1 MQYDFVYAEKGTI
14 ARSLG
19 FKLSFCRRDDGVVC
33 SLFAGRV
40 FRSGVPIR
48 FCSFEDPHMHIST
61 MTDEPQDSSPA
72 RSRIYVLFLATVAA
86 VSGFLFGFDTAVING
101 VLLFLQ
107 RQFALSSLETEVAAS
122 ALLLGCLFGAAGAS
136 LVGDRIGRRKSLII
150 AAVLFAASTVGAALA
165 PTLLIFSLGRFAGG
179 LAIGLASVLT
189 PVYIAEVS
197 PARNRGRLVSLNQ
210 LAIVVGILVAYIVSW
225 GLASIGDSSWRWMLG
240 VAAIPAAGF
249 FVGLLFIPESPRWL
263 ISRGRRDD
271 GRAVLTRI
279 YGASQA
285 EVQVKLVEEAAATES
300 GTWREVFARPMRRPL
315 TVALGLAI
323 LCQITG
329 INTVLY
335 YGSILI
341 SQHFR
346 GQTAGTA
353 LMANVIIGCTNLICT
368 LLALRCL
375 DRWGRRTMLL
385 TATAGMAVSL
395 FLFVIAYRIPGLSPL
410 LILACILSYTGF
422 FAFAMG
428 PIPWVVI
435 AEIFPNKIR
444 GRAASIATSTLWTG
458 TLVVT
463 FTFLSL
469 VHALGVSGTFTI
481 YAVLSIVSFVFI
493 WTRVPETKGK
503 TLEQIQREWEV
514 LTHGEA
520 Q

>member
-1 MQYDFVYAEKGTI
+1 
-14 ARSLG
+14 
-19 FKLSFCRRDDGVVC
+19 
-33 SLFAGRV
+33 
-40 FRSGVPIR
+40 
-48 FCSFEDPHMHIST
+48 MHISAAT
-61 MTDEPQDSSPA
+61 HEPQDSSPA
-72 RSRIYVLFLATVAA
+72 RSRLYILFLAAVAA

-107 RQFALSSLETEVAAS
+107 RQFALSSVATEVAAS

-136 LVGDRIGRRKSLII
+136 LVGDRIGRRKSLLI
-150 AAVLFAASTVGAALA
+150 AAVLFGTSTLGAAFA
-165 PTLLIFSLGRFAGG
+165 PSVVIFSVSRFTGG

-189 PVYIAEVS
+189 PVYIAEVA

-210 LAIVVGILVAYIVSW
+210 LAIVVGILVAYMVSW
-225 GLASIGDSSWRWMLG
+225 GLAGIGDSNWRWMLG

-249 FVGLLFIPESPRWL
+249 FLGLLFIPESPRWL
-263 ISRGRRDD
+263 ISRGRRED
-271 GRAVLTRI
+271 GRTVLASI
-279 YGASQA
+279 YGAAQA
-285 EVQVKLVEEAAATES
+285 DVQVKLVEEAAAAES
-300 GTWREVFARPMRRPL
+300 GTWKEVFARPMRRPL

-323 LCQITG
+323 LCQLTG

-353 LMANVIIGCTNLICT
+353 LMANVIIGCTNLLCT
-368 LLALRCL
+368 LLALRFL

-385 TATAGMAVSL
+385 TGTAGMTVAL
-395 FLFVIAYRIPGLSPL
+395 FLFVIAYQIPHLPPL
-410 LILACILSYTGF
+410 LILACILGYTGF

-435 AEIFPNKIR
+435 SEIFPNKIR

-463 FTFLSL
+463 LTFLSL
-469 VHALGVSGTFTI
+469 VRALGVSGTFSI
-481 YAVLSIVSFVFI
+481 YAVLCVVTFVFI
-493 WTRVPETKGK
+493 WKIVPETKGK
-503 TLEQIQREWEV
+503 TLEQIQREWE
-514 LTHGEA
+514 A
-520 Q
+520 